1 MADNLIH
8 ISSNIQ
14 INHVTPQKVLQNG
27 SQVLV
32 RILGDLGNNRYESSI
47 AGVRTNIFSEKTLQ
61 KGTVFKANIIKQNG
75 VITVVPQK
83 EASVKNPV
91 TITKILQTNQ
101 NSSMLE
107 LIQSQSLANF
117 IKSMGMIPDNL
128 SNTILLQMKNLGLK
142 FNGTLVNKIHDIA
155 AKYPGKEKLAVELI
169 MDFLQKGMEFDADAI
184 ADVLLSLE
192 DDFEK
197 DGKKQN
203 KSDFYQNNKI
213 EKNQLT
219 DEINVKTLK
228 AFFNSLL
235 ENEDNPIGLI
245 TIANNLGTK
254 KDISGYGSWL
264 IFPFDITE
272 NNIKISSGIFR
283 ILLSDEKKIIKFCI
297 EHNINEKEQI
307 FVLNFENNHCKAL
320 LVNSTESEKQTSII
334 ERLKQKLLQ
343 SGFDIE
349 VKWEDAEKIQ
359 GNCYGMEDF
368 FQVDGEV

>member
-8 ISSNIQ
+8 INNNIQ

-61 KGTVFKANIIKQNG
+61 KGTVFKANIIRQNG

-101 NSSMLE
+101 NNSMLE

-142 FNGTLVNKIHDIA
+142 FNGTLMNKIHDIA

-184 ADVLLSLE
+184 ADVFLSLE

-203 KSDFYQNNKI
+203 KSDFNQNNKI

-219 DEINVKTLK
+219 DGINVKTLK

-264 IFPFDITE
+264 IFPFEITE
-272 NNIKISSGIFR
+272 NNTKISSGIFR

-297 EHNINEKEQI
+297 EHNINEKKQI
-307 FVLNFENNHCKAL
+307 FVLNFENNHCKSL
-320 LVNSTESEKQTSII
+320 LVNSTECEKQTSII
-334 ERLKQKLLQ
+334 ERLKQKFLQ